1 MNIYDLACPV
11 QMWALVF
18 LQSSTHIDERF
29 MAVLLDWLDR
39 KVAILNLL
47 QATDHLTATPQFL
60 HSRMID
66 LVHENYIL
74 LLKVL
79 NLEKNSNIRHL
90 SDNFDVVSCLRPVE
104 FLEDICQQLPSTCS
118 ESLLD
123 LTISPERMETDVPE
137 VVLHVPLALVPP
149 SDDIETRWA
158 ICNELI

>member
-1 MNIYDLACPV
+1 MTNLWPCQFYRYSKLEQSKILQQLGKQLRIGMNIYDLACPV

-29 MAVLLDWLDR
+29 MAVLLDWLDH

-47 QATDHLTATPQFL
+47 QVTDHLTATPQFL

-66 LVHENYIL
+66 LVHENSIL

-90 SDNFDVVSCLRPVE
+90 SNHFDVVSSPRPVE
-104 FLEDICQQLPSTCS
+104 SADNCPQPVLNRSST
-118 ESLLD
+118 
-123 LTISPERMETDVPE
+123 
-137 VVLHVPLALVPP
+137 
-149 SDDIETRWA
+149 
-158 ICNELI
+158 